1 VETPAKALET
11 TGPGESQVY
20 HNPRYRFALSYP
32 ADWIAIGAGE
42 RSATLV
48 PAAQVNWEPA
58 SPGDDAHDPAV
69 RIDCGA
75 YIRERI
81 GPARFPEQVDAT
93 LLRAWIDGEYGGIQ
107 GGNVEAMAIDGQD
120 AFVIKS
126 TGEFGC
132 AKVVYWRPLDLE
144 RLVRLSTGCAS
155 PYLDQFDRIVES
167 LHQE

>member
-1 VETPAKALET
+1 MALAT
-11 TGPGESQVY
+11 LSQDASQVY
-20 HNPRYRFALSYP
+20 HNPRYQFALSYP
-32 ADWIAIGAGE
+32 GDWLAVGAGE

-81 GPARFPEQVDAT
+81 GPARFPEQVDAER
-93 LLRAWIDGEYGGIQ
+93 LRAWIAGEYGGSP
-107 GGNVEAMAIDGQD
+107 GATTIDGQD
-120 AFVIKS
+120 AFVIES

-144 RLVRLSTGCAS
+144 SLVRLSTGCAS